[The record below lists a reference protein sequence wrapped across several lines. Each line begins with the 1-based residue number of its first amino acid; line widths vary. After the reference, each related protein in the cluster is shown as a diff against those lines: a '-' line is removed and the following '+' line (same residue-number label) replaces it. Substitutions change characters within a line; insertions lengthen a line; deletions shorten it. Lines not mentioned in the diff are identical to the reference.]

1 MNSWQNTEKIAD
13 AVLYEGYALYPYRP
27 SAIKNQQRWTF
38 GRIVPEI
45 YHQQTQSTDPW
56 FRRAQ
61 TLLQASSLAIT
72 LRLRFLQIAE
82 PPLSPDS
89 PSLSWQQAL
98 PRDFSWTI
106 TSLPWDKT
114 IEIPAQLEDA
124 GDVKNIVFHVEMH
137 GNLFI
142 SEPEPVWLLTT
153 TIKNVTP
160 DILGFDEASALRHS
174 LIATH
179 WLLSTETGKWISL
192 LDPPSS
198 FEDQVA
204 TLTQDGVWPVLAGD
218 EQDGKICLV
227 SPIILY
233 DYPTVA
239 DNSPG
244 DFFDGA
250 EIDEMLAL
258 RILTLTDAEKEEAM
272 RADPKVQALLE
283 RTQNLSRDDLYQLHG
298 MAYRVS
304 PHSSTL
310 PHKEEDGTH
319 DKEDSH
325 YE

>member
-38 GRIVPEI
+38 GRIVPEF
-45 YHQQTQSTDPW
+45 YHQKTQSTDPW

-114 IEIPAQLEDA
+114 IEIPAHLEDA
-124 GDVKNIVFHVEMH
+124 GEVKNIVFHVEMR

-160 DILGFDEASALRHS
+160 DISGFDEASALRHS

-179 WLLSTETGKWISL
+179 WLLSTETGKWVSL

-250 EIDEMLAL
+250 EIDEMLTL